1 MPTKDV
7 TTTPTVI
14 INSNRRRTSIII
26 NNLSGNEAVGLLSS
40 VTDTYNR
47 KNLQLTGGQS
57 YEVSL
62 GSAIVG
68 TNQDG
73 TPRYVNQKRV
83 TNGFVAVASTGTQ
96 TISYEEGFP

>member
-7 TTTPTVI
+7 TTTPTILVQ
-14 INSNRRRTSIII
+14 SNRRRVSLIV
-26 NNLSGNEAVGLLSS
+26 NNHSGNESIGLLSS
-40 VTDTYNR
+40 VTDTYNQ

-68 TNQDG
+68 TNEDG

-96 TISYEEGFP
+96 TISYEEGYP

>member
-1 MPTKDV
+1 MPTLDL

-14 INSNRRRTSIII
+14 VKSNRRRVSLII
-26 NNLSGNEAVGLLSS
+26 NNLTGNNAIGLLSS
-40 VTDTYNR
+40 ITDTYNQ
-47 KNLQLTGGQS
+47 KNLELTGGQS

-68 TNQDG
+68 TNEDG

-83 TNGFVAVASTGTQ
+83 TNGIVAVSSSGTQ
-96 TISYEEGFP
+96 TIAYEEGYP

>member
-1 MPTKDV
+1 MPTLDL

-14 INSNRRRTSIII
+14 VKSNRRRVSLII
-26 NNLSGNEAVGLLSS
+26 NNLTGNNAIGLLSS
-40 VTDTYNR
+40 ITDTYNQ
-47 KNLQLTGGQS
+47 KNLELTGGQS

-68 TNQDG
+68 TNEDG

-96 TISYEEGFP
+96 TISYEEGYP

>member
-1 MPTKDV
+1 MIV
-7 TTTPTVI
+7 
-14 INSNRRRTSIII
+14 NSNKRRTSIII
-26 NNLSGNEAVGLLSS
+26 NNLSGNEAIGLLSS
-40 VTDTYNR
+40 ITDTYDR
-47 KNLQLTGGQS
+47 KNLELTGGQS

-62 GSAIVG
+62 DSAIVG

-96 TISYEEGFP
+96 TISYEGGYP

>member
-14 INSNRRRTSIII
+14 VKSNRRRVSLII
-26 NNLSGNEAVGLLSS
+26 NNLTGNNAIGLLSS
-40 VTDTYNR
+40 ITDTYNQ
-47 KNLQLTGGQS
+47 KNLELTGGQS

-68 TNQDG
+68 TNEDG

-83 TNGFVAVASTGTQ
+83 TNGVIVIASTGTQ
-96 TISYEEGFP
+96 TISYEEGYP

>member
-7 TTTPTVI
+7 TTTPTILVQ
-14 INSNRRRTSIII
+14 SNRRRISLIV
-26 NNLSGNEAVGLLSS
+26 NNHSGNEAIGLLSS

-68 TNQDG
+68 TNEDG

-83 TNGFVAVASTGTQ
+83 TNGVVVVASTGTQ
-96 TISYEEGFP
+96 TISYEEGYP

>member
-7 TTTPTVI
+7 TTTPTILVH
-14 INSNRRRTSIII
+14 SNRRRVSLII
-26 NNLSGNEAVGLLSS
+26 NNLAGNEAIGLLSS
-40 VTDTYNR
+40 VTDTYNQ

-62 GSAIVG
+62 GSAVVG
-68 TNQDG
+68 TNEDG

-83 TNGFVAVASTGTQ
+83 TNGVIVIASTGTQ
-96 TISYEEGFP
+96 TISYEEGYP